1 MKYGFIKVAAA
12 SPALRVADCPYNAAQ
27 TVAAMRRGAG
37 ERVMHTMMSLA
48 EGEPIRLEV
57 ASTNRRA
64 IRLYERL
71 GFVTVGEKS
80 RWYCL

>member
-1 MKYGFIKVAAA
+1 
-12 SPALRVADCPYNAAQ
+12 
-27 TVAAMRRGAG
+27 MRRGAG